1 MTFGEKLKQA
11 RQKAALSQEQLS
23 QKLHV
28 SRSAVAKWETD
39 KGMPDI
45 DNLKAVS
52 QLLGV
57 SIDYL
62 LDDGEM
68 LSFATV
74 KQPIDLESFEK
85 TGKCR
90 SKYDAA
96 ALSVFPDAQQIY
108 PLIRK
113 KKLSAVEKVL
123 EWTAMPTFGLFTAV
137 DQLNDGN
144 AYYLAQKGDKQFF
157 VTISKEFAQY
167 SELTKKA
174 EGKRF
179 EIANSV
185 YSKAGYTLI

>member
-23 QKLHV
+23 EKLHV

-123 EWTAMPTFGLFTAV
+123 EWTAMPTSTSAKAMAFAFFTITINAVGCSPSFGVPSSGGRAFAHFTRGCIARTV
-137 DQLNDGN
+137 SC
-144 AYYLAQKGDKQFF
+144 F
-157 VTISKEFAQY
+157 VTA
-167 SELTKKA
+167 
-174 EGKRF
+174 
-179 EIANSV
+179 
-185 YSKAGYTLI
+185 